1 LRDSEFNFQNILVI
15 DFGQLG
21 DVILSLPALKAIRDK
36 FPDSHITLLLG
47 KPGADV
53 VRIADVSDDQ
63 ILVDRVDLRDGN
75 KIRSI
80 GKILRLV
87 KQIRSRKF
95 DFVIDLHSL
104 SETNILGF
112 ISGAKWRLF
121 ATRENRSLDRLARFP
136 TRPPNEDKTKHHAE
150 RYFDVLQP
158 LGLKQ
163 SERRFNFK
171 PLDSDLFE
179 AKQLFA
185 KLGIADKTLVGL
197 FLGAGHPGRRWK
209 VDNFVELSR
218 RLSIDPQIQVLVLL
232 GPEERDLRRGLDE
245 KFGDSAIVI
254 DEMPLLSFFAIVS
267 HLNVFVSGDTGPLHL
282 AAITDANIVLI
293 SEVGAP
299 TVFTPLTDNLVVLK
313 QCSVSDLRVEDVE
326 NAVLRFGDAK

>member
-1 LRDSEFNFQNILVI
+1 MRDSEVNFQNILVI

-36 FPDSHITLLLG
+36 FPDSRITLLLG
-47 KPGADV
+47 KPGAEV

-63 ILVDRVDLRDGN
+63 ILVDRIELRDGN

-121 ATRENRSLDRLARFP
+121 ATRENRSLDRLSRFP
-136 TRPPNEDKTKHHAE
+136 TRPPREDKTKHHAE

-158 LGLKQ
+158 LGLAPG
-163 SERRFNFK
+163 ERRFSFE
-171 PLDSDLFE
+171 PLDSDLIE
-179 AKQLFA
+179 AKRLFT
-185 KLGIADKTLVGL
+185 KLGIAEKTLVGL

-209 VDNFVELSR
+209 VDNFVELAR
-218 RLSIDPQIQVLVLL
+218 RLSVDPQIQVLVLL
-232 GPEERDLRRGLDE
+232 GPEERDLRPGLVE
-245 KFGDSAIVI
+245 EFGDSAVVI
-254 DEMPLLSFFAIVS
+254 DEVPLLLFFAIVS
-267 HLNVFVSGDTGPLHL
+267 HLTVFVSGDTGPLHL

-293 SEVGAP
+293 SEIGAA
-299 TVFTPLTDNLVVLK
+299 TVFTPLTDNLRVLN
-313 QCSVSDLRVEDVE
+313 QCAVSDLGVEDVE
-326 NAVLRFGDAK
+326 KAVLSFLNAN